1 VDFLVDE
8 DFCFAEEFGGEDAD
22 RRGSITDFVVLDFG
36 NVDEDL
42 ASGQ

>member
-22 RRGSITDFVVLDFG
+22 GRCSVSDFVVLDFG
-36 NVDEDL
+36 DVDEDL
-42 ASGQ
+42 AR